1 MAKPYETGAG
11 VYFWGPYDGWM
22 QEQCPIKPNAEHKK
36 VRSMA
41 AAASTSMLEGSWGKK
56 KQEEEEEEEEE
67 EKGKPPFVYHG
78 QEVSLAFIS
87 EIVNLLEKNNISLH
101 VINDAMW
108 RFYGCQ
114 NRINT
119 IDLVIP
125 AAYLEDAVK
134 VLRAAK
140 FDDDHP
146 RCIGH
151 LEVTMKETNEHD
163 RSGKCRT
170 QETPFIGAPCP
181 YLWNLRA
188 RWLDAWW
195 VPDHVFHL
203 QPAPGQ
209 ERHVDLNLFCHEEY
223 FFHLPLPGSTRG
235 SYYEQAQTPIYLDS
249 TDVALEREV
258 EEPYAVKLLYPARM
272 VEALVR
278 LSFQDRYLYSHL
290 SQRLSEGHGW
300 TEWDRTLLDIFCSIT
315 GRTGEEEARRQVR
328 APWPRLMVNKALV
341 EVDDDHLE
349 EALLT
354 LKGLKPHWFR
364 LEDFHP
370 LFQDYLQ
377 ALFLARGNGGPCKP
391 SPPQLEQ
398 GQDQEQ
404 PSPYPR
410 EWLEHCPIREDF
422 QHCTAFP
429 VLNDFAWRFKEAGF
443 FPRASPF
450 YREKTTR
457 AIRALN
463 HPQPPI
469 SPDEGFFQRPG
480 WWQHDEHISVE
491 RQRHAKQHARTDP
504 WSRHYRPW
512 P

>member
-1 MAKPYETGAG
+1 MAKPYDTGAG

-22 QEQCPIKPNAEHKK
+22 QEQCPIKPNVEHKN
-36 VRSMA
+36 
-41 AAASTSMLEGSWGKK
+41 GSGE
-56 KQEEEEEEEEE
+56 KQEEEE
-67 EKGKPPFVYHG
+67 KGNPPFEYHG
-78 QEVSLAFIS
+78 QEVTLAFVS
-87 EIVNLLEKNNISLH
+87 EIVNLLKGNKISLH

-114 NRINT
+114 NRINS

-146 RCIGH
+146 RCIGD

-163 RSGKCRT
+163 RSGEWRSR
-170 QETPFIGAPCP
+170 ETHFIGAPCP

-223 FFHLPLPGSTRG
+223 FFHLPLPGSRG
-235 SYYEQAQTPIYLDS
+235 SYYEKAQMPIYLDS

-258 EEPYAVKLLYPARM
+258 EEPYAVTMLFPARM

-290 SQRLSEGHGW
+290 SRSLSEGHGW
-300 TEWDRTLLDIFCSIT
+300 TEWDRTLRDIFCSIT

-328 APWPRLMVNKALV
+328 APGPQLMVNKTLV

-349 EALLT
+349 EAVLT

-364 LEDFHP
+364 LKDFHP

-377 ALFLARGNGGPCKP
+377 ALFLARENGGPCKP
-391 SPPQLEQ
+391 SPPQQEQ

-410 EWLEHCPIREDF
+410 EWLEHCPIRENF

-443 FPRASPF
+443 FPKASPF

-457 AIRALN
+457 AIKALN

-469 SPDEGFFQRPG
+469 SPGRGFCAASRMVAA
-480 WWQHDEHISVE
+480 W
-491 RQRHAKQHARTDP
+491 RTP
-504 WSRHYRPW
+504 VGRMAEACKAACANRSLVPTLLSLALVGSQA
-512 P
+512 PSLP